1 MPWYCVFLG
10 GYPQVSQVCASFLMC
25 DFRWLFFSL
34 FLSFFFFKN
43 LSQGYFSLALVLCSE
58 THTLPMAASFAY
70 CQYLS
75 LSQFLF
81 NLFIFFNLFFL
92 FHLPFLKTLSFSK
105 KVCFILSGLA
115 LISDIY
121 LLYFPAFGDL
131 ISEFCSFWFIFLFH
145 ALYLLNVF

>member
-1 MPWYCVFLG
+1 MI
-10 GYPQVSQVCASFLMC
+10 SD
-25 DFRWLFFSL
+25 DFFFSL

-70 CQYLS
+70 CQYQS

-81 NLFIFFNLFFL
+81 ISSYFLIYFFSFIFHFLRHYLFQ
-92 FHLPFLKTLSFSK
+92 K
-105 KVCFILSGLA
+105 KLCFILSGLA

-121 LLYFPAFGDL
+121 LLYFLAFGDL

>member
-1 MPWYCVFLG
+1 MF
-10 GYPQVSQVCASFLMC
+10 
-25 DFRWLFFSL
+25 L
-34 FLSFFFFKN
+34 FLCFFPFSFFKN

-105 KVCFILSGLA
+105 KNVFYSFRFSPNFWYLFIILSGIWWSYFWVLFILIHIFISCLISSQCLLAYFERVGYIFALFGGLILQCA
-115 LISDIY
+115 LI
-121 LLYFPAFGDL
+121 G
-131 ISEFCSFWFIFLFH
+131 
-145 ALYLLNVF
+145 